1 MAKMRESSALTLSAE
16 VGAVG
21 ILLVVHAT
29 ISNTMDPKN
38 NNRFAIGTSKWW
50 DGSRS
55 VPGESS
61 GWYGLS
67 VSFVWTRPRL
77 MGPPHSDNWLGR

>member
-1 MAKMRESSALTLSAE
+1 MAFSAD

-21 ILLVVHAT
+21 ILLVVHAA
-29 ISNTMDPKN
+29 ISNTMDQEN
-38 NNRFAIGTSKWW
+38 NNPFDIGTSKWW

-67 VSFVWTRPRL
+67 VSFVW
-77 MGPPHSDNWLGR
+77 SDRG